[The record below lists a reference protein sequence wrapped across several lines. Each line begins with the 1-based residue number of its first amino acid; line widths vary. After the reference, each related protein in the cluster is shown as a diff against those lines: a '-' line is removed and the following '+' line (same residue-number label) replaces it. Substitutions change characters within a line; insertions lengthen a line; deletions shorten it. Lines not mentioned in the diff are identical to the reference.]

1 MYVFIYGMP
10 TLGMRVIPPT
20 KSTSVSSS
28 FFTPESFKQVL
39 QGPTQPHFIS
49 HAFIYLCMVGGGH
62 TERFL
67 HQVVDEIFE
76 LGLGES
82 DVEMLGALGIGRDEG
97 QRHLR
102 RREPIQLPL
111 RLLGSL

>member
-1 MYVFIYGMP
+1 MY
-10 TLGMRVIPPT
+10 
-20 KSTSVSSS
+20 
-28 FFTPESFKQVL
+28 
-39 QGPTQPHFIS
+39 
-49 HAFIYLCMVGGGH
+49 VGGGH
-62 TERFL
+62 TKCFL
-67 HQVVDEIFE
+67 NQVVDEIFE